1 MDMFDRI
8 ALGAFLLGGGLLS
21 IVGGL
26 LQLLIRHA
34 LARYMAE
41 RSQGTLWG
49 SKSVE
54 QDVRLGERWSL
65 VLGTLFITLGLLLF
79 IFGLVVLD
87 RVLVRELSSLT
98 SENPISYR

>member
-8 ALGAFLLGGGLLS
+8 ALGAFLSGGGLLS
-21 IVGGL
+21 LLGGL
-26 LQLLIRHA
+26 LQLLICHA

-41 RSQGTLWG
+41 RSQGTLWR

-54 QDVRLGERWSL
+54 QDVRMWERRSL

-79 IFGLVVLD
+79 IFGLVVLV
-87 RVLVRELSSLT
+87 RVLV
-98 SENPISYR
+98 

>member
-1 MDMFDRI
+1 MNMFDRI
-8 ALGAFLLGGGLLS
+8 ALGAFLLGGGFIS

-41 RSQGTLWG
+41 RSRCTLWG

-54 QDVRLGERWSL
+54 QDVKMWEQRGL
-65 VLGTLFITLGLLLF
+65 VMGTLFITLGLLLF
-79 IFGLVVLD
+79 VFGLVVLV
-87 RVLVRELSSLT
+87 RVLV
-98 SENPISYR
+98 